1 MRNNKK
7 KSEKVIQVPKTKE
20 LIKTPLSPEGL
31 KQIFPRDVRYL
42 KVKDIKRAYSKLIQS
57 YCKGEIMCEDAKTLC
72 YLFSGYLQ
80 LINAYE
86 LEQRLSKFENNLS
99 RIEGGIG
106 ERQD

>member
-1 MRNNKK
+1 MKTNKK
-7 KSEKVIQVPKTKE
+7 ESKNSTQIIKGKE

-57 YCKGEIMCEDAKTLC
+57 YCKGDIMGEEAKTLC

-86 LEQRLSKFENNLS
+86 FEQRLNN
-99 RIEGGIG
+99 IEKSIN